1 MSISEA
7 TDNRQSNLGQLTPA
21 TPAVLTTALT
31 DGQPLLARAA
41 ELGIGVTTVDIDVC
55 DSAALVQRK
64 DGGLLYLVPRG
75 QGDAYTEA
83 FLRKALA
90 YAIEHPM
97 ETDGLLRATPA
108 EIFEPH
114 SRFPLCG
121 SDHKDDLASGEFK
134 ADVTCYR
141 YYDGVEL
148 PVFFADDKST
158 GGDVLR
164 SVIDVHPYSE
174 VAERQ
179 LPCVNLEVIEDHWI
193 QDLDPDGLA
202 DVIAKLRGQLD
213 QLDQVHAQLV
223 QARADW
229 AASQ

>member
-7 TDNRQSNLGQLTPA
+7 SANRQSNLGQPTPA
-21 TPAVLTTALT
+21 TPAALT
-31 DGQPLLARAA
+31 AALADGQPLLSRADQ
-41 ELGIGVTTVDIDVC
+41 LGIRVTTVDIDVC
-55 DSAALVQRK
+55 DSAALVQR
-64 DGGLLYLVPRG
+64 DNGGLQYLAPRG
-75 QGDAYTEA
+75 QSGDYTEA
-83 FLRKALA
+83 FLRRALA

-97 ETDGLLRATPA
+97 KDDGPQRATRA
-108 EIFEPH
+108 EILDPH
-114 SRFPLCG
+114 NRFPLCE
-121 SDHKDDLASGEFK
+121 SDHENDLTSGEYK
-134 ADVTCYR
+134 VDVTCYR

-174 VAERQ
+174 TAGRQ
-179 LPCVNLEVIEDHWI
+179 LPCVNLEIIEDHWI

-213 QLDQVHAQLV
+213 HLDQVHAQLV
-223 QARADW
+223 QARTGW